1 MLLRIN
7 HLHTLITILEDIQSR
22 CTLDGKRMDRDI
34 VRIQF
39 F

>member
-1 MLLRIN
+1 MLLCVD
-7 HLHTLITILEDIQSR
+7 HLHTLVTILEDIQAR
-22 CTLDGKRMDRDI
+22 RTLDGKRMDRDI